1 MTCACGRSRVQTTR
15 TGKAMWLICASP
27 TDRYVL
33 QYGAGSALCA
43 ACQTA
48 CGYDPRG
55 APWVDGFGG
64 DGQYK
69 VVPPSNPG
77 PDFEEDLDA
86 EMGFRAAP
94 ARRRHRHP
102 RGMVRAAARTHTD
115 RDRAELR
122 YNDYPW
128 WSKRDRDHGLLLQK
142 GKRP

>member
-1 MTCACGRSRVQTTR
+1 MLTVCRSCWMYRVATVGDREHCLHCGAVR
-15 TGKAMWLICASP
+15 A
-27 TDRYVL
+27 
-33 QYGAGSALCA
+33 
-43 ACQTA
+43 
-48 CGYDPRG
+48 
-55 APWVDGFGG
+55 
-64 DGQYK
+64 
-69 VVPPSNPG
+69 VPPPNPG
-77 PDFEEDLDA
+77 PDFEEDRDA

-102 RGMVRAAARTHTD
+102 RGMVRAAARKHTD